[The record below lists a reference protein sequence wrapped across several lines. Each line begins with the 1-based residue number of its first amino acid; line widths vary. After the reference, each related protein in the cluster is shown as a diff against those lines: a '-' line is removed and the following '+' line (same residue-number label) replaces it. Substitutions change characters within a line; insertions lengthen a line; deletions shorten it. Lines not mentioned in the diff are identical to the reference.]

1 MNTKYHLEELKG
13 SDYKIIDEEP
23 DILGWIIR
31 DSAGLKV
38 GKVRDL
44 LFDTESLMVRYII
57 CELKDNELNL
67 QEREVLL
74 PMGRVILDQQNE
86 TVLLNRM
93 HNLYFQNAPAYTYD
107 ALNAEYETTLHGF
120 YQDENQLP
128 IVYDRNTF
136 YENDYFKNDYYR
148 SRKL

>member
-13 SDYKIIDEEP
+13 SDYKIVEEEP
-23 DILGWIIR
+23 DILGWDIR

-44 LFDTESLMVRYII
+44 LFDTESLIVRYII
-57 CELKDNELNL
+57 CNLKDNDLNL
-67 QEREVLL
+67 KEREVLIPL
-74 PMGRVILDQQNE
+74 GRVILDQENK
-86 TVLLNRM
+86 TVLLNHL
-93 HNLYFQNAPAYTYD
+93 HNLYFQTAPAYSYELLD
-107 ALNAEYETTLHGF
+107 SAYETGLYGL
-120 YQDENQLP
+120 YQDENTLP

-136 YENDYFKNDYYR
+136 YDNDYFKNDYYR